1 MKLNSIF
8 QYFTP
13 KDNVFFPLFEQSSQY
28 LIDLAQTLHELVV
41 AAKGDREV
49 LFNKVEE
56 YEVKI
61 EKLSQQTRLELS
73 KNFITP
79 FDREDIYSLI
89 KSLENVSDYM
99 HGAAGLMRIYH
110 VEKITKS
117 IRKLTEVNMDAV
129 LNIGIAVKELKTMK
143 NHDAIVE
150 ACKKINKLERKS
162 DDIYNKN
169 IEELFENEQ
178 DVKNIIKYKDVL
190 SSLETATDMCKR
202 VANVLESISVK
213 HS

>member
-1 MKLNSIF
+1 MKLNNILQF
-8 QYFTP
+8 LVP
-13 KDNVFFPLFEQSSQY
+13 KDNVFFPLFEQSSLH
-28 LIDLAQTLHELVV
+28 LIDLAQTLHDLVV
-41 AAKGDREV
+41 APKAERDE
-49 LFNKVEE
+49 LFKKIEE
-56 YEVKI
+56 LEVKI
-61 EKLSQQTRLELS
+61 EDITHNTRLELS

-79 FDREDIYSLI
+79 FDREDIYILI
-89 KSLENVSDYM
+89 KSMENVSDYM

-117 IRKLTEVNMDAV
+117 IRKLSELNVDAV
-129 LNIGIAVKELKTMK
+129 LNIGIAIKQLKTMK
-143 NHDAIVE
+143 NHAAIAE

-162 DDIYNKN
+162 DDIYNKS
-169 IEELFENEQ
+169 IEDIFENET

-202 VANVLESISVK
+202 VANILEQISVK